1 MTGLWRIHLTVKDA
15 DGKVVYGGEGQQDG
29 DGLSTLFWDVTLQ

>member
-15 DGKVVYGGEGQQDG
+15 QGNIVAGGDELANGFSS
-29 DGLSTLFWDVTLQ
+29 LYWEVTI